1 MSPIFLCICLPCIFT
16 CKFLTGEFFLV
27 FFFFFFF
34 SQEPYISCSL
44 WCLCAELHV
53 LWSYLKTPS
62 TFCSQKAQISK
73 ACLDPSVL
81 WVWWEKKK
89 ENNINK
95 IKAVAWAVTHSW
107 NDGCFILLF
116 FVYGR
121 SNQSVSVSSCCT
133 LVSLEQ
139 HKWPSFVVVV
149 CSEACTVC
157 QPILLSAHTQ
167 ILSALWNRRAR
178 N

>member
-1 MSPIFLCICLPCIFT
+1 MPGPISALS
-16 CKFLTGEFFLV
+16 LV
-27 FFFFFFF
+27 R
-34 SQEPYISCSL
+34 
-44 WCLCAELHV
+44 
-53 LWSYLKTPS
+53 
-62 TFCSQKAQISK
+62 
-73 ACLDPSVL
+73 
-81 WVWWEKKK
+81 EKKRK
-89 ENNINK
+89 QHK

-116 FVYGR
+116 VVYGR
-121 SNQSVSVSSCCT
+121 SNQSVSASSCCT

-157 QPILLSAHTQ
+157 QPTLLSAHTQ

-178 N
+178 NQLLGSAPWSWTIAYRHASFSLSFLPWNLHWAAGGIMVTQCTIVQAVIFFLIGPWLAPLPVSIYIQAR